1 MGEFSIPKTLREE
14 FPSVLDVAY
23 QDYQKYRHVE
33 EIMSRDVLMVESSKS
48 MMHAARTMGE
58 HHVGSLLVKGPE
70 RPMGIVTERDLL
82 TRVIAADKDPARVR
96 VSEVMS
102 PRLICIKPQVAIR
115 EAARTMIKEKGRL
128 VVVDGRKLAGI
139 VTASDLIRSLPLAP
153 ETTTLVGKYMTKQV
167 ATAAPETK
175 VLDAAKRMGKERIGS
190 LIVEKDSKPWGIFTE
205 RDLLSKVIYQEGELE
220 GEIESYAS
228 SPLLRI
234 RPDLS
239 IHAAAR
245 LMVDKHVRRLP
256 VFEGERLSGII
267 TARDL
272 VEAYA
277 I

>member
-1 MGEFSIPKTLREE
+1 LGVFSITKTLREE

-23 QDYQKYRHVE
+23 SDYKLYRHVE
-33 EIMSRDVLMVESSKS
+33 EIMSREVMMVDGGKS
-48 MMHAARTMGE
+48 MMHAARVMGE
-58 HHVGSLLVKGPE
+58 HHIGSLLVRGPE
-70 RPMGIVTERDLL
+70 RPVGIVTERDLL

-96 VSEVMS
+96 ISEVMS
-102 PRLICIKPQVAIR
+102 PRLICIKPQIAIR

-139 VTASDLIRSLPLAP
+139 VTASDLIKSLPLAP
-153 ETTTLVGKYMTKQV
+153 ETVTLVVKYMTKQV

-190 LIVEKDSKPWGIFTE
+190 LIIEKGSKPWGIFTE
-205 RDLLSKVIYQEGELE
+205 RDLLSKVIFKEGELG

-228 SPLLRI
+228 SPLIRI
-234 RPDLS
+234 RPDYS
-239 IHAAAR
+239 IHAAAK

-256 VFEGERLSGII
+256 VFDGERLSGII

-277 I
+277 L

>member
-1 MGEFSIPKTLREE
+1 MPKTLREE

-23 QDYQKYRHVE
+23 RDYKQYRHVE
-33 EIMSRDVLMVESSKS
+33 EIMSRDVLTVESSKS
-48 MMHAARTMGE
+48 MMHAARVMGE

-82 TRVIAADKDPARVR
+82 TRVISADKDPARVR
-96 VSEVMS
+96 ISEVMS

-128 VVVDGRKLAGI
+128 VVMDGRKLAGI

-153 ETTTLVGKYMTKQV
+153 ETTTVVNKYMTKQV
-167 ATAAPETK
+167 AMAEPQMR
-175 VLDAAKRMGKERIGS
+175 VLEAAKRMGRERIGS
-190 LIVEKDSKPWGIFTE
+190 LIIEKESKPWGIFTE
-205 RDLLSKVIYQEGELE
+205 RDLLTRVIYEEGDLE
-220 GEIESYAS
+220 GVIERYAS
-228 SPLLRI
+228 SPLVRI
-234 RPDLS
+234 RPDYS
-239 IHAAAR
+239 IHAAAK

-256 VFEGERLSGII
+256 VFEGEKLSGII

-277 I
+277 L